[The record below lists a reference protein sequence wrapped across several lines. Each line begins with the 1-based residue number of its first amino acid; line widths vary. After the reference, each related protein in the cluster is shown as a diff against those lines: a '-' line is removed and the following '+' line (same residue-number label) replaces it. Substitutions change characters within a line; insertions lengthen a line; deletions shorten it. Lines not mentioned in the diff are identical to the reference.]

1 MKKSFVYTSVPSSRG
16 LMAQSPLMKSIVSLG
31 MVLAFLGAA
40 GLILT
45 VGIGESVTTITSPDE
60 VNSDTNTT
68 FGGSV
73 GVPDRVVM
81 IGAAVT
87 LLGPAG
93 LAVVNTQTGGPAVG
107 RLIRLAPLALGFIGI
122 IEFSDTV
129 LDMVQGDYTW
139 TGTQGEDM
147 LAVFVTGATITGIA
161 QAFGWKS

>member
-1 MKKSFVYTSVPSSRG
+1 
-16 LMAQSPLMKSIVSLG
+16 MADNPLMKSIVNLG

-40 GLILT
+40 GLVLT
-45 VGIGESVTTITSPDE
+45 VGVGETVTSITSPDE
-60 VNSDTNTT
+60 VNADTNTT

-73 GVPDRVVM
+73 DVPDRLVSA
-81 IGAAVT
+81 GAVIT

-93 LAVVNTQTGGPAVG
+93 LAVVSYSTGGPAVG
-107 RLIRLAPLALGFIGI
+107 RIIRLAPLALGFIGI

-129 LDMVQGDYTW
+129 LDMIQGDYTW